1 MGNRFIQA
9 CGIYQ
14 LIGGFLGLVVSIVG
28 IVQLGPSDPLVVLI
42 LIMALLAY
50 SFSILCGI
58 LLLKSK
64 HSARSL
70 LMSILNQLP
79 QVLVIYSSASIY
91 KFVAGIAIIVGIRF
105 NLTHTLSIKFTAST
119 FLVHWGEVLN
129 QEEFYGVNF
138 VALFLVVALTQRLM
152 RAPAPARITP
162 PLPR

>member
-1 MGNRFIQA
+1 MGNRFIKA

-14 LIGGFLGLVVSIVG
+14 LIGGCLGLVVSIIG
-28 IVQLGPSDPLVVLI
+28 IVQLDPSDSLVVLI
-42 LIMALLAY
+42 LIMAVLAY

-64 HSARSL
+64 HSTRPV
-70 LMSILNQLP
+70 LMSIFNQFP
-79 QVLVIYSSASIY
+79 QLLVIYSSASIY

-105 NLTHTLSIKFTAST
+105 NVTHSLAIKFTAST

-138 VALFLVVALTQRLM
+138 VALFLIIALTLRLM
-152 RAPAPARITP
+152 RAPSVILTA
-162 PLPR
+162 